1 MRKPSE
7 ILSSV
12 WGFYRD
18 GFRNMTW
25 GRPLWW
31 LVILKVFILFFIFRL
46 FFFRPAMAGMTEE
59 EKVEQIGNVLTHKTI
74 NQNN

>member
-1 MRKPSE
+1 
-7 ILSSV
+7 
-12 WGFYRD
+12 
-18 GFRNMTW
+18 MTW

-46 FFFRPAMAGMTEE
+46 FFFRPAMAGMTED
-59 EKVEQIGNVLTHKTI
+59 EKVEQIGNVLTQKTI